1 MKYPRVFP
9 VVLAL
14 FPTLALAS
22 PGTEATRALRKYNAE
37 EQKLAQ
43 LVGPLPAPRLIAHYE
58 QLSQVRAQ
66 IENVSTR
73 ALGES
78 ERIVLR
84 HELATLLGSATE
96 VEKTQGDYVEEKVAA
111 ASEQRKEDIVAIAQW
126 ANSHLDFDIKEVLGV
141 PVLAASLVIRPQS

>member
-1 MKYPRVFP
+1 MKYTRVFP
-9 VVLAL
+9 AILVLL
-14 FPTLALAS
+14 PTLALAS
-22 PGTEATRALRKYNAE
+22 PASEATRALRKYNAE

-43 LVGPLPAPRLIAHYE
+43 LAGPLPAPRLIAHYG

-66 IENVSTR
+66 IEKVSAR

-96 VEKTQGDYVEEKVAA
+96 VEKSQGDYVEEKVAA
-111 ASEQRKEDIVAIAQW
+111 ASEQRKEDLVAIAQW

-141 PVLAASLVIRPQS
+141 PVYGREVAARSR